1 MVNRLNLLPQFIIMS
16 AYKQSFLLARL
27 AIGTSLFGHG
37 LVRLQKLDK
46 FSHGM
51 AGLFQHSIL
60 PQPLVLAFGYCLPFA
75 EFGIG
80 VLTLTGLFTRQ
91 AAVAGALLMIF
102 LIFGTTT
109 IEQWDAISPQ
119 LIHVAFFVGL
129 LVFVDRYDNWSLDLA
144 FRRK

>member
-1 MVNRLNLLPQFIIMS
+1 MS

-51 AGLFQHSIL
+51 ADHFQHSIL
-60 PQPLVLAFGYCLPFA
+60 PQPLVLAFGYFLPFA

-80 VLTLTGLFTRQ
+80 LLTLAGLWTRK
-91 AAVAGALLMIF
+91 AAVAGALLMIL
-102 LIFGTTT
+102 LILGATT
-109 IEQWDAISPQ
+109 IEQFDAIPSQ
-119 LIHVAFFVGL
+119 LLHAAFFIGL
-129 LVFVDRYDNWSLDLA
+129 LIFVDRYDNWSLDQAL
-144 FRRK
+144 RRQ